1 MLDAKNG
8 LKDAKQGEIDT
19 CNGESPV
26 CGGLADLTAALGII
40 DGDIVTLD
48 ADMVAAAALVGPAE
62 TAVTDWDAAEVVRMD
77 QQRADQESAMNDKK
91 DLYDT
96 AK

>member
-1 MLDAKNG
+1 
-8 LKDAKQGEIDT
+8 
-19 CNGESPV
+19 
-26 CGGLADLTAALGII
+26 
-40 DGDIVTLD
+40 
-48 ADMVAAAALVGPAE
+48 MVAAAALVGPAE